1 MNKIEFID
9 GEEYLRF
16 NGVLMTPEECIKLY
30 GFDGEFDILKKDI
43 ISLNGTIYTNKKL
56 YDVIKLLGE
65 VHGEVEEYD
74 VISSQG
80 RGFETY
86 CAEERLNNTVVIPL
100 RVIEYLDAIKPL
112 EDFTKD
118 YPNINIEKYKEF
130 YSCLNEYYA
139 ENYNVT
145 YSDYD

>member
-1 MNKIEFID
+1 MNKIEYRD
-9 GEEYLRF
+9 NEEYVRY
-16 NGVLMTPEECIKLY
+16 NGILMTPEECIKLY

-65 VHGEVEEYD
+65 VHDEVEEYD

-80 RGFETY
+80 R
-86 CAEERLNNTVVIPL
+86 TVIIPL
-100 RVIEYLDAIKPL
+100 RVIEYLETIKPL

-118 YPNINIEKYKEF
+118 HPNINIEKYKEF
-130 YSCLNEYYA
+130 YGCLNEYYK
-139 ENYNVT
+139 EKYNVT
-145 YSDYD
+145 YTDYD

>member
-1 MNKIEFID
+1 MNKIEYRD
-9 GEEYLRF
+9 NEEYVRY
-16 NGVLMTPEECIKLY
+16 NGILMTPEECIKLY

-65 VHGEVEEYD
+65 VHDEVEEYD

-80 RGFETY
+80 R
-86 CAEERLNNTVVIPL
+86 TVIIPL
-100 RVIEYLDAIKPL
+100 RVIEYLETIKPL

-118 YPNINIEKYKEF
+118 YPNINIKKYKEF
-130 YSCLNEYYA
+130 YNCLNEYYA
-139 ENYNVT
+139 IKYNVT
-145 YSDYD
+145 YSNHD

>member
-1 MNKIEFID
+1 MNKIEYRD
-9 GEEYLRF
+9 NEEYPRF

-30 GFDGEFDILKKDI
+30 GFGGEFDILKKDI
-43 ISLNGTIYTNKKL
+43 ISLNGIIYTNKKL

-74 VISSQG
+74 IISSQG

-100 RVIEYLDAIKPL
+100 RVIEYLEAIKPFN
-112 EDFTKD
+112 DFKKD
-118 YPNINIEKYKEF
+118 HPNINIEKYKEF
-130 YSCLNEYYA
+130 YGCLNEYFA
-139 ENYNVT
+139 IKYNVT
-145 YSDYD
+145 YSNYD